1 MHALSH
7 ELYLDQ
13 FCKGPTYNTNLIYQY
28 IFVKVLPAVVLV
40 FHGWKG
46 SKCDIATMSPLIV

>member
-13 FCKGPTYNTNLIYQY
+13 FFKGPTNMNLIYQY

-40 FHGWKG
+40 FHGWTG
-46 SKCDIATMSPLIV
+46 SKCDIATIYHLS